1 MMTEYVQFPKTI
13 FAGVSEFGGILAVIK
28 VVTMLMHWINRR
40 QFEKKVTKF
49 MKKEKAKAEEVHESS
64 APLESSRTGDIYR
77 RKTFN
82 I

>member
-1 MMTEYVQFPKTI
+1 MQ
-13 FAGVSEFGGILAVIK
+13 G
-28 VVTMLMHWINRR
+28 INRR

-49 MKKEKAKAEEVHESS
+49 MNKEKAKAEELHESS
-64 APLESSRTGDIYR
+64 ATLDSSRAGDIYR